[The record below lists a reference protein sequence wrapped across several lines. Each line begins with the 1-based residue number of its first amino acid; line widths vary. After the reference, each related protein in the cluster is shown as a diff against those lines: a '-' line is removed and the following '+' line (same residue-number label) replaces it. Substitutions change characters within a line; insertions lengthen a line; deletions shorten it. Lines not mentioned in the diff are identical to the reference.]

1 MQNARSMKKNN
12 PLNQYPLYVWAL
24 TILLTPLIIVLILV
38 LTDDKYALVNV
49 RLLPAFWGIGMVLSS
64 PSLLIFIR
72 SNRFIEK
79 LSFSDLTKKILFGLI
94 GVSCI
99 ILTFA
104 LLGGSST
111 IKLSVSYS
119 SVFFILSLGMRREF
133 YHSEANNTFK

>member
-1 MQNARSMKKNN
+1 MQKKNSV
-12 PLNQYPLYVWAL
+12 LNQYPLYVWVL
-24 TILLTPLIIVLILV
+24 TILLTPLIIVLILI
-38 LTDDKYALVNV
+38 LTEQKNVLVNV
-49 RLLPAFWGIGMVLSS
+49 GLLPAFWGIGMIASS
-64 PSLLIFIR
+64 PYLLIFIR

-79 LSFSDLTKKILFGLI
+79 MSFSDLTKKILFGLI

-119 SVFFILSLGMRREF
+119 SVFFILSLGMRRES
-133 YHSEANNTFK
+133 YHSEGNNSMKQKQS

>member
-1 MQNARSMKKNN
+1 MNKKNN

-79 LSFSDLTKKILFGLI
+79 MSFSDLTKKILFGLI

>member
-1 MQNARSMKKNN
+1 MNKKNN
-12 PLNQYPLYVWAL
+12 PLNQYPLHVWAL
-24 TILLTPLIIVLILV
+24 TILLTPLIVVLIIVLTEQKNV
-38 LTDDKYALVNV
+38 VVNV
-49 RLLPAFWGIGMVLSS
+49 GLLPAFWGIGMVLSS

-79 LSFSDLTKKILFGLI
+79 MSFSDLIKKILFGLI

-119 SVFFILSLGMRREF
+119 SVFFILSLGMRRES
-133 YHSEANNTFK
+133 YHSEGNNSMKQKQS

>member
-1 MQNARSMKKNN
+1 MNKKNN
-12 PLNQYPLYVWAL
+12 PLNQYPLHVWAL
-24 TILLTPLIIVLILV
+24 TILLTPLIIVLFFV
-38 LTDDKYALVNV
+38 LTDVKNALVNV

-64 PSLLIFIR
+64 PSLLIFLL

-79 LSFSDLTKKILFGLI
+79 LGLSDLAKKILFGLI

-119 SVFFILSLGMRREF
+119 PMFFILSLMVRRA
-133 YHSEANNTFK
+133 SIKPSLADEAN